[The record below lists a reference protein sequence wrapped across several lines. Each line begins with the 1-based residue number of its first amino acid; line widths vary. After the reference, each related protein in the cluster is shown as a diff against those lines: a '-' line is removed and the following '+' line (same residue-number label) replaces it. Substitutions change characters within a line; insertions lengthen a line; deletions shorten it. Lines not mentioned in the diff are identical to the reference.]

1 MSGFGGNA
9 NLTFDPTS
17 EILCQ
22 LVSEL
27 HLLSERQVTTMLHQL
42 REGGREGGMQGR
54 KAVYEC

>member
-1 MSGFGGNA
+1 MCMCVCVKHFLLLQVFFVSGFGGNA

-27 HLLSERQVTTMLHQL
+27 HLLSE
-42 REGGREGGMQGR
+42 
-54 KAVYEC
+54 